1 MEEKRL
7 RVQRISAICAILLF
21 FATLLS
27 FFIIPH
33 ISDARTRR
41 ALGDEKAYV
50 TGSARSPWISVDT
63 AGRITLYPENLIG
76 VTELV
81 IPDAVDGVRVTGIAT
96 GVSNLCLDNLKTIVF
111 PASFSAV
118 TGNMLYFHAC
128 ENLETFIFSEGI
140 TDLSHLDIYEMPSL
154 RSVYLPASLEV
165 GLYTYAVRNC
175 GENVTV
181 YYAGSEEDW
190 ASLGSWAERLAK
202 RCVIVYNT
210 SVPEY

>member
-81 IPDAVDGVRVTGIAT
+81 IPDAVDGVRVTGSNAMRGWR
-96 GVSNLCLDNLKTIVF
+96 GVETIVF
-111 PASFSAV
+111 PSSFDRAGTEV
-118 TGNMLYFHAC
+118 HALR
-128 ENLETFIFSEGI
+128 EWEDLKTLVLSEGI
-140 TDLSHLDIYEMPSL
+140 SDFSMLDPVYCPALCTM
-154 RSVYLPASLEV
+154 YLPTTIKEM
-165 GLYTYAVRNC
+165 YPYIAVDFPE
-175 GENVTV
+175 GAEI

-210 SVPEY
+210 PVPEY